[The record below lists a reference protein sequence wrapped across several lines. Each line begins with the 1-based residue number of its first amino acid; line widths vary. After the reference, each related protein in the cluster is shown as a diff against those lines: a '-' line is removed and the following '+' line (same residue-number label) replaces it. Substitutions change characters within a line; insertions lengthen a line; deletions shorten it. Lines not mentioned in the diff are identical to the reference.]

1 MKEDKCYLRPFRKSM
16 FSFLVGGVL
25 LSCLL
30 ALIPNYVSAV
40 DFPEYN
46 TSDYNV
52 RLFTSNSTQLYGCN
66 TVRSAS
72 GVLTVGARGSI
83 TGMDNNPSGCG
94 YYMNSQSGLTWRS
107 SGVSSTY
114 AYDLNGQLE
123 SGSTPSYIQSSLSNQ
138 DYTSKN
144 FRTSVYAL
152 GSTGFDPA
160 GVNADYSTIS
170 AQSGDSQYGKYI
182 FMMAWKVPN
191 DQYKVASHLTPALD
205 TSRSLYGLPNGVSD
219 EQFNK
224 DVYEHTV
231 MRFAESP
238 NNYVPLDLA
247 NYFALKMNL
256 AQCGGWDSCNVAWI
270 ISYIPQYSSDYWIQ
284 KLQFNVINS
293 YSQNSIDIC
302 FGGFS
307 QYEVGFGNYCGSD
320 SWPRLSYFYLSKP
333 YTLSNAWSDNLI
345 SDVFTARFNCVSGTC
360 LDQTA
365 LLIRNVEDLHNEDTS
380 GWDFSEN
387 VGSSWF
393 DVFHFNLAFPFAQLF
408 TSFTNDSCVDI
419 PIIAGWLGTNQNR
432 YCTWWPS
439 SIRSTLTPV
448 FSSISLMLLFG
459 FAVSW
464 LKGRSSNSVSNVE
477 IGRLK

>member
-1 MKEDKCYLRPFRKSM
+1 MLEHNSNSSYDPIRK
-16 FSFLVGGVL
+16 FLVCGVGGVFL
-25 LSCLL
+25 GCVL
-30 ALIPNYVSAV
+30 ALIPHNASAI

-46 TSDYNV
+46 TTDYNV
-52 RLFTSNSTQLYGCN
+52 RLFTSNSTQVYGCN

-94 YYMNSQSGLTWRS
+94 YYINSQSNLTWRD
-107 SGVSSTY
+107 SGIASTY
-114 AYDLNGQLE
+114 AYDLDGHLE

-160 GVNADYSTIS
+160 GVNANYTTIS

-182 FMMAWKVPN
+182 FMMAWKVPK

-205 TSRSLYGLPNGVSD
+205 TSRSVYGLPTGVSD
-219 EQFNK
+219 DQFNK
-224 DVYEHTV
+224 DIYEHTI

-256 AQCGGWDSCNVAWI
+256 AQCGGWDSCDVAWI
-270 ISYIPQYSSDYWIQ
+270 ITYIPQYSSDYWIQ
-284 KLQFNVINS
+284 KMQFNVINKNT
-293 YSQNSIDIC
+293 QDSIDIC

-307 QYEVGFGNYCGSD
+307 QYEVGFQNHCGSE

-333 YTLSNAWSDNLI
+333 YTTNNAWSDNII
-345 SDVFTARFNCVSGTC
+345 SDVFSARFNCVSATC

-365 LLIRNVEDLHNEDTS
+365 ILLHNVEDLHNADTS

-387 VGSSWF
+387 TGGSWF
-393 DVFHFNLAFPFAQLF
+393 DVFHFDVLFPFTSLF
-408 TSFTNDSCVDI
+408 TSFTNNRCVDI
-419 PIIAGWLGTNQNR
+419 PIISSWIHSVDTQ
-432 YCTWWPS
+432 YCTWWS
-439 SIRSTLTPV
+439 QDIRNTLTPV
-448 FSSISLMLLFG
+448 FNTFALMILFG
-459 FAVSW
+459 FIIHW
-464 LKGRSSNSVSNVE
+464 LNDSNSTTSN
-477 IGRLK
+477 IT